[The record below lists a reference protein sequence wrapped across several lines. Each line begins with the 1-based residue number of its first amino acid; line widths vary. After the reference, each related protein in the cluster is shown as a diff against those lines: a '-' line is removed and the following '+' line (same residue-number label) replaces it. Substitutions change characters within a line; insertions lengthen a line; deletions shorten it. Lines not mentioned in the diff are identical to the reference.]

1 MHAHV
6 PERAKSLPAASQRP
20 NLRCFEYTTVTVEK
34 NLPSGA
40 YNIGTG
46 VETSVN
52 RLYELLEEVSGR
64 DLAPRHGPAK
74 AGEQLRSCVDPS
86 RAGRVLGWHPE
97 TSLATDLIET
107 LRFFGA
113 LPGMEV

>member
-1 MHAHV
+1 MSIFV
-6 PERAKSLPAASQRP
+6 SKD
-20 NLRCFEYTTVTVEK
+20 
-34 NLPSGA
+34 
-40 YNIGTG
+40 IGTG
-46 VETSVN
+46 VEASVN

-86 RAGRVLGWHPE
+86 RAGRVLGWRPE
-97 TSLATDLIET
+97 MSLDHGLRET

-113 LPGMEV
+113 LPGVEV